1 MKISQLIKI
10 RKKEIGIFVF
20 FLISVSIYFFFDPS
34 KNSYFLKCPLKEMT
48 GYECAGCGVQRAFH
62 SFLHFRVLEAFKFN
76 PLFVIAIPIIVF
88 LLLNKCFNP
97 NYEKTI
103 FSKLFFRKSFFIV
116 LLIIVLLFSLFR
128 NTVFYNGIIEN
139 L

>member
-1 MKISQLIKI
+1 MNVRVVVFKEHFIHFYIS
-10 RKKEIGIFVF
+10 G
-20 FLISVSIYFFFDPS
+20 
-34 KNSYFLKCPLKEMT
+34 
-48 GYECAGCGVQRAFH
+48 
-62 SFLHFRVLEAFKFN
+62 LEAFKFN
-76 PLFVIAIPIIVF
+76 PLFVISIPIIVF